1 MVMTDKSC
9 KLSIA
14 RWEGKVVENNA
25 FSYSDLNPSFSHCCV
40 YMTVRKRK
48 NYEKDQKIKFSFLI
62 NCFSVS

>member
-25 FSYSDLNPSFSHCCV
+25 FSNSDLNPSFSHRCV
-40 YMTVRKRK
+40 YMTVRKRE
-48 NYEKDQKIKFSFLI
+48 NYEKDQKIKFSVLI